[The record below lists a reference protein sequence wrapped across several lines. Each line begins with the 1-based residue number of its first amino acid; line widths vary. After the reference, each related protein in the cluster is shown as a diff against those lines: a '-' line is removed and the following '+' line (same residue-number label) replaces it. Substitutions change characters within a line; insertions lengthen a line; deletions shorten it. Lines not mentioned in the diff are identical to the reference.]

1 MARKELSPYAPDVW
15 IRHLNRKY
23 PSLWTE
29 VRIFYNF
36 VGEVAEMAA

>member
-1 MARKELSPYAPDVW
+1 MIGDVKKV
-15 IRHLNRKY
+15 NGEKVQ
-23 PSLWTE
+23 E